1 MNNTV
6 SIRRCEISDVEL
18 LVKLRLEFLKEAG
31 HVKDGT
37 NVQEL
42 THELEEY
49 IKSHINKDL
58 FFWIAEIE
66 TVAVSTGALSLW
78 EKLPIYAGKQNGSKI
93 GYISNMYT
101 IPECRSKGIASNI
114 VKEIIKYG
122 KSIGMLK
129 VMLHALEDGKGVYK
143 RLGFSTNESFM
154 EMKL

>member
-18 LVKLRLEFLKEAG
+18 LVKLRMEFLKEAG
-31 HVKDGT
+31 HVKDST

-42 THELEEY
+42 TQELQEY
-49 IKSHINKDL
+49 IKSYINNDL
-58 FFWIAEIE
+58 FFWVAEID
-66 TVAVSTGALSLW
+66 TVAVATGALSFW
-78 EKLPIYAGKQNGSKI
+78 QKLPINAGKQNGSKI

-101 IPECRSKGIASNI
+101 IPECRRKGIASNI

-129 VMLHALEDGKGVYK
+129 IMLHALEDGKGVYK